1 MGILLDS
8 IKMAF
13 SSLLAKKARS
23 FLSMLGIVIGILT
36 ISSLLSLA
44 FGVRSE
50 VEKTIT
56 DLGTNLVAVTPG
68 KQLSEEGGANLA
80 AQFGQS
86 TLTEEDFLA
95 IKAEVIDAKKISVA
109 LLLTGTT
116 RVGGTVSNSA
126 SILAGSPGFEEIFNL
141 SLDRGRQ
148 LNQDDEDT
156 NARVVVIGPKTAQKL
171 FPDQNPLG
179 KILEIRSTEFTVVGL
194 FKKIE
199 TASNIG
205 GPDFNDVVM
214 MPIHTGWEIT
224 NTKSV
229 FRIAMQAPD
238 AESVERIKKEV
249 KDVLLRTHKGEED
262 FSVLTQKDLLKVTG
276 GVLDIM
282 TALLGALAAISLLVG
297 GIGIM
302 NIMLV
307 SVSERTREIGIR
319 KAVGAT
325 QGAILLQFLI
335 ESMILTL
342 LGGLVAISFF
352 TFAISLIPADSPIPI
367 KLNWGVLTLSLIF
380 SALVG
385 IIFGLIPAIGA
396 ARKHPIDALRYE

>member
-1 MGILLDS
+1 
-8 IKMAF
+8 MAL
-13 SSLLAKKARS
+13 SSLLAKKTRS
-23 FLSMLGIVIGILT
+23 FLSMLGIIIGILT

-56 DLGTNLVAVTPG
+56 NLGTNLVAVTPG
-68 KQLSEEGGANLA
+68 KQLSEDGGANLA

-95 IKAEVIDAKKISVA
+95 IKEEVKEAKKVSVA

-116 RVGGTVSNSA
+116 RVDAKTSSSA

-141 SLDRGRQ
+141 SLGRGRL
-148 LNQDDEDT
+148 LNQSDEDT
-156 NARVVVIGPKTAQKL
+156 KARVAVIGPKTVEKL
-171 FPDQNPLG
+171 FENSDPLG
-179 KILEIRSTEFTVVGL
+179 KFIEIRSTKMEVVGVFNKL
-194 FKKIE
+194 E

-205 GPDFNDVVM
+205 GPDFNDIVM
-214 MPIHTGWEIT
+214 MPIHTGWDIT
-224 NTKSV
+224 GTKSV
-229 FRIAMQAPD
+229 FRIAMEAPD
-238 AESVERIKKEV
+238 TQSVERIKKEV
-249 KDVLLRTHKGEED
+249 KEVLLKTHKGEED

-276 GVLDIM
+276 GILDIM

-325 QGAILLQFLI
+325 QRTILLQFLI

-342 LGGLVAISFF
+342 LGGLIAI
-352 TFAISLIPADSPIPI
+352 AIFVFGLSLIPKDSPIPI
-367 KLNWGVLTLSLIF
+367 KLNWNVLLLSLVF
-380 SALVG
+380 SGLVG
-385 IIFGLIPAIGA
+385 VIFGIIPAIGA
-396 ARKHPIDALRYE
+396 ARKNPIDALRYE

>member
-1 MGILLDS
+1 MRILFDS
-8 IKMAF
+8 IQIAV
-13 SSLLAKKARS
+13 SSLLAKKVRS
-23 FLSMLGIVIGILT
+23 FLSMLGIIIGILT

-56 DLGTNLVAVTPG
+56 NLGTNLVAVTPG

-86 TLTEEDFLA
+86 TLTEEDFLTV
-95 IKAEVIDAKKISVA
+95 KEQVKDAKRVSVA

-116 RVGGTVSNSA
+116 RVGDITSNSA

-141 SLDRGRQ
+141 SLDRGR
-148 LNQDDEDT
+148 LINQNDEDQKS
-156 NARVVVIGPKTAQKL
+156 RIVVLGPKTVDKL
-171 FPDQNPLG
+171 FGNIDPIG
-179 KILEIRSTEFTVVGL
+179 KSVEIRSTSFQVVGI
-194 FKKIE
+194 FNKVE

-214 MPIHTGWEIT
+214 MPIHTGWDIT
-224 NTKSV
+224 GTKSV
-229 FRIAMQAPD
+229 FRIAMEAPD
-238 AESVERIKKEV
+238 PESVERLKKEV
-249 KDVLLRTHKGEED
+249 REVLLKTHKGEED

-276 GVLDIM
+276 GILDIM
-282 TALLGALAAISLLVG
+282 TALLGSLAAISLLVG

-325 QGAILLQFLI
+325 QGTILLQFLI

-342 LGGLVAISFF
+342 LGGLIAIGIF
-352 TFAISLIPADSPIPI
+352 TFGLSLIPKDSPIPI
-367 KLNWGVLTLSLIF
+367 KLNWSVLALSLVF
-380 SALVG
+380 SGLVG
-385 IIFGLIPAIGA
+385 VIFGLIPAIRA
-396 ARKHPIDALRYE
+396 ARKNPIDALRYE

>member
-1 MGILLDS
+1 MILIDS
-8 IKMAF
+8 IKMAI
-13 SSLLAKKARS
+13 SSLWSKKARS
-23 FLSMLGIVIGILT
+23 FLSMLGIIIGILT

-50 VEKTIT
+50 VEKSIN

-68 KQLSEEGGANLA
+68 KQLSEDGNTNLA

-86 TLTEEDFLA
+86 TLTEDDFLA
-95 IKAEVIDAKKISVA
+95 IKAKVKEAQKISVA

-116 RVGGTVSNSA
+116 KTDEKSSTTA
-126 SILAGSPGFEEIFNL
+126 SILAGSPGFEQIFNL
-141 SLDRGRQ
+141 NLDKGR
-148 LNQDDEDT
+148 LLSELDEQT
-156 NARVVVIGPKTAQKL
+156 RAKVVVVGPKTASIL
-171 FPDQNPLG
+171 FGQIDPIG
-179 KILEIRSTEFTVVGL
+179 KFVEIRATKFEVIGV

-214 MPIHTGWEIT
+214 MPIQTGWEIT

-229 FRIAMQAPD
+229 FRIAMQAPN
-238 AESVERIKKEV
+238 AESVDRIKQEV
-249 KDVLLRTHKGEED
+249 RKVLLETHKGEED
-262 FSVLTQKDLLKVTG
+262 FTVLSQEDLLSVTG
-276 GVLDIM
+276 GILNIV
-282 TALLGALAAISLLVG
+282 TALLGSLAAISLLVG

-335 ESMILTL
+335 ESVILTL
-342 LGGLVAISFF
+342 FGGLAAIALFSL
-352 TFAISLIPADSPIPI
+352 IVSLIPENSPIPI
-367 KLNWGVLTLSLIF
+367 KLEPTVLLLALGF
-380 SALVG
+380 SAVVG
-385 IIFGLIPAIGA
+385 IIFGIIPAIGA
-396 ARKHPIDALRYE
+396 SRKNPIDALRYE

>member
-1 MGILLDS
+1 MRIFFDS
-8 IKMAF
+8 VKMAF
-13 SSLLAKKARS
+13 SSLLTKKTRS
-23 FLSMLGIVIGILT
+23 FLSMLGIIIGILT

-56 DLGTNLVAVTPG
+56 NLGTNLVAVTPG
-68 KQLSEEGGANLA
+68 KQLSEDGGANLA

-86 TLTEEDFLA
+86 TLTEEDYLA
-95 IKAEVIDAKKISVA
+95 IKNEVTDANKISVA

-116 RVGGTVSNSA
+116 KVGDNLSNTA
-126 SILAGSPGFEEIFNL
+126 SILAGSPGFEELFNL
-141 SLDRGRQ
+141 SLGRGRLLTQ
-148 LNQDDEDT
+148 SDEDT
-156 NARVVVIGPKTAQKL
+156 KARVVVLGPKTVEKL
-171 FPDQNPLG
+171 FPGSDPIGQFV
-179 KILEIRSTEFTVVGL
+179 EIRSTQLEVVGV
-194 FKKIE
+194 FEEIE

-205 GPDFNDVVM
+205 GPNFNDVVM

-238 AESVERIKKEV
+238 TESIERIKKEV
-249 KDVLLRTHKGEED
+249 REVLLRTHKGEED

-276 GVLDIM
+276 GILDIL
-282 TALLGALAAISLLVG
+282 TALLGALATISLLVG

-335 ESMILTL
+335 ESVILTL
-342 LGGLVAISFF
+342 LGGLIAVTLF
-352 TFAISLIPADSPIPI
+352 TIVISLVPADSPIPI
-367 KLNWGVLTLSLIF
+367 KLNWGVLALSMAF

-385 IIFGLIPAIGA
+385 IIFGIIPALGA
-396 ARKHPIDALRYE
+396 ARKSPIDALRYE